1 MKEFQKSYFAVYTL
15 FNIPPYDVPISNDA
29 ENNVSRKAE
38 EEHIMEM
45 QNVKD
50 QVKNVFTP
58 ARLKKAAA
66 LAVLIGIV
74 SAGGAY
80 YHHSQAEA
88 RSAMEK
94 QARSEM
100 LATQAEQRGIVLIDE
115 DHVRT
120 IAAGAIGKD
129 VTELD
134 FRKVYLTMKDHD
146 DRDGKHDKKHK
157 HDRKYDRDGWREHDR
172 DRHGMMPPPAAP
184 EAAPTDGS
192 GQMPAAE
199 PTPTMTPVQ
208 PPVNMGQPE
217 FHPIYKVKC
226 YAGNVEYKLRI
237 DAVTGNVLSS
247 EVDADDDLF

>member
-1 MKEFQKSYFAVYTL
+1 
-15 FNIPPYDVPISNDA
+15 
-29 ENNVSRKAE
+29 
-38 EEHIMEM
+38 MEM
-45 QNVKD
+45 QN
-50 QVKNVFTP
+50 VKNVFTP

-66 LAVLIGIV
+66 VAVLVGIV

-100 LATQAEQRGIVLIDE
+100 LAAQAEQRGIVLIDE

-146 DRDGKHDKKHK
+146 DRNGKHDKKRK
-157 HDRKYDRDGWREHDR
+157 HDRDGWREHDR
-172 DRHGMMPPPAAP
+172 DRHEMMPAPAAP
-184 EAAPTDGS
+184 MDGS
-192 GQMPAAE
+192 GQMPAAA
-199 PTPTMTPVQ
+199 PTPAMTPVQ

-237 DAVTGNVLSS
+237 DAVTGDVLSS
-247 EVDADDDLF
+247 KVDVDDDLF

>member
-1 MKEFQKSYFAVYTL
+1 
-15 FNIPPYDVPISNDA
+15 
-29 ENNVSRKAE
+29 
-38 EEHIMEM
+38 MEM
-45 QNVKD
+45 QN
-50 QVKNVFTP
+50 VKNVFTP

-100 LATQAEQRGIVLIDE
+100 LAAQAEQRGIVLIDE

-134 FRKVYLTMKDHD
+134 FRKVYLTAKDH
-146 DRDGKHDKKHK
+146 DRDGKHGKKHRDDR
-157 HDRKYDRDGWREHDR
+157 HDGRHDDREHRDGRDTHDR
-172 DRHGMMPPPAAP
+172 DEHPGMMPQAAP
-184 EAAPTDGS
+184 AQATDAA
-192 GQMPAAE
+192 
-199 PTPTMTPVQ
+199 
-208 PPVNMGQPE
+208 NGQPVAQPM
-217 FHPIYKVKC
+217 FHPTYKVKC
-226 YAGNVEYKLRI
+226 YAGSVEYKLRI
-237 DAVTGNVLSS
+237 DAVTGTVLSS
-247 EVDADDDLF
+247 KVDVDDDLF